1 VNTGKPVILF
11 DGVCNLCNRSVQF
24 VIKRD
29 PQAKFSYASLQ
40 SGFGQTLLK
49 QFNLPPGNFNS
60 FILFQDNQVY
70 TRSTGALKML
80 SQLEGWKWTRIFYI
94 VPGFLRDAVY
104 NIFSKYRY
112 RWFGKMDEC
121 MIPTKELQARFI
133 D

>member
-1 VNTGKPVILF
+1 MNTGKPVILF
-11 DGVCNLCNRSVQF
+11 DGVCNLCNKSVQF

-29 PQAKFSYASLQ
+29 PQAKFCYASLQ
-40 SGFGQTLLK
+40 SGFGQSLLK
-49 QFNLPPGNFNS
+49 QFNLPSGNFNS
-60 FILFQDNQVY
+60 FILFQDNKVY

-94 VPGFLRDAVY
+94 FPRFLRDAVY
-104 NIFSKYRY
+104 NIISKYRY

-121 MIPTKELQARFI
+121 MMPTKELQARFL

>member
-11 DGVCNLCNRSVQF
+11 DGVCNLCNKSVQF

-40 SGFGQTLLK
+40 SGFGQSLLK
-49 QFNLPPGNFNS
+49 QFNLPSGNFNS
-60 FILFQDNQVY
+60 FILFQDNKVY

-94 VPGFLRDAVY
+94 FPRFLRDAVY
-104 NIFSKYRY
+104 NIISKYRY

-121 MIPTKELQARFI
+121 MMPTKELQARFL

>member
-1 VNTGKPVILF
+1 VNTGNPVILF
-11 DGVCNLCNRSVQF
+11 DGVCNLCNKSVQF

-40 SGFGQTLLK
+40 SGFGQSLLK
-49 QFNLPPGNFNS
+49 QFNLPSGNFNS
-60 FILFQDNQVY
+60 FILFQDNKVY

-94 VPGFLRDAVY
+94 FPRFLRDAVY
-104 NIFSKYRY
+104 NIISKYRY

-121 MIPTKELQARFI
+121 MIPTKNLQARFL

>member
-1 VNTGKPVILF
+1 MNTDKPVILF
-11 DGVCNLCNRSVQF
+11 DGVCNLCNKSVQF

-40 SGFGQTLLK
+40 SGFGQKLLK
-49 QFNLPPGNFNS
+49 QFNLPSGNFNS
-60 FILFQDNQVY
+60 FILFQDNEVY

-80 SQLEGWKWTRIFYI
+80 SQLKGWRWTRVLYLF
-94 VPGFLRDAVY
+94 PRFLRDAVY
-104 NIFSKYRY
+104 IIISKYRY

-121 MIPTKELQARFI
+121 MIPTKELQARFL